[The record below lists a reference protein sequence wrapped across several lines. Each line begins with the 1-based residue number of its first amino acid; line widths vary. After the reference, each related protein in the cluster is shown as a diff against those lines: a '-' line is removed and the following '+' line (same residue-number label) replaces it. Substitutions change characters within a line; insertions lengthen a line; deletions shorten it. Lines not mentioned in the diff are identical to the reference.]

1 MMNTKQKKIE
11 SIFQFMDSFKR
22 EDPRTWIV
30 WVKDGKEICEE
41 EGYPDQVKENDNV
54 ILLTR
59 EKWETALKIANEIE
73 VP

>member
-1 MMNTKQKKIE
+1 MNTRQKKIE
-11 SIFQFMDSFKR
+11 ALFGFLDSLNEPPK
-22 EDPRTWIV
+22 TWIV